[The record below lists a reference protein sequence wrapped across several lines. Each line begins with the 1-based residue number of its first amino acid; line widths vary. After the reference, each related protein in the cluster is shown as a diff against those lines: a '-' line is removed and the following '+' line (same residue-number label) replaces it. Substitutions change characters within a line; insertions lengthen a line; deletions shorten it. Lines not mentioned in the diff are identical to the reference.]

1 MNIKNYNK
9 NRNPFSVPE
18 GYFEEFHDM
27 LMQRIAQEQQHVRPT
42 RIRKNFF
49 HTIGQWNYAAAIL
62 CLFLIGGVVYMSN
75 TPSDTSIATV
85 DEYSNEY
92 IDELLD
98 NYPID
103 DYTFYSYL
111 TSNDTGF

>member
-1 MNIKNYNK
+1 MNIKNYSK
-9 NRNPFSVPE
+9 DKKPFTVPE
-18 GYFEEFHDM
+18 GYFTEFHDS
-27 LMQRIAQEQQHVRPT
+27 LMKHIATKQSMACSIHNRHRI
-42 RIRKNFF
+42 FS
-49 HTIGQWNYAAAIL
+49 TIGQWNCAAAIL
-62 CLFLIGGVVYMSN
+62 CLFFMGGYVYMSN
-75 TPSDTSIATV
+75 MPDDMNIATV
-85 DEYSNEY
+85 DEFSNEY